1 MADSGYEDIGT
12 WDYSY
17 DANSNVLSAIQGGS
31 VGAYVKADRLYT
43 YDTADRLITAQLDEE
58 QDWTVD
64 SGYNGTSW
72 YQMDDVGNRE
82 SHRYRY
88 NAGGGPT
95 AYDMTYDQ
103 ANRMTAIDGQ
113 GQSYDAA
120 GNQLT
125 GHSVNRDLAYVYHYD
140 HHNRLTSVFDSTDTT
155 RKAAFTWDAL
165 GRRIAHINDALGI
178 TTRYFFDG
186 VNELVEYADN
196 GTGNGLRSRYYVHGV
211 SYVDER
217 LMMYDDD
224 TDRPY
229 YYVTDR
235 MHNVRVL
242 VDRAGAIRERYAY
255 DPYGRPLTC
264 PLCPPRRMSRVR
276 ELCGRGDMNNDTRMT
291 TTPDDTRF
299 SAAKA
304 GVLDSPLRPKDA
316 GSRCDPSRR
325 ATGRRVK
332 EDPRAD
338 LDDDGDVDGDDE
350 TAYHNKKPTWSSV
363 MSAPTVSQAFSDFD
377 NPYMFQGVPHFA
389 LDTAAN
395 RDLAYVYH
403 YW

>member
-1 MADSGYEDIGT
+1 
-12 WDYSY
+12 
-17 DANSNVLSAIQGGS
+17 
-31 VGAYVKADRLYT
+31 
-43 YDTADRLITAQLDEE
+43 
-58 QDWTVD
+58 
-64 SGYNGTSW
+64 
-72 YQMDDVGNRE
+72 
-82 SHRYRY
+82 
-88 NAGGGPT
+88 
-95 AYDMTYDQ
+95 
-103 ANRMTAIDGQ
+103 
-113 GQSYDAA
+113 
-120 GNQLT
+120 
-125 GHSVNRDLAYVYHYD
+125 
-140 HHNRLTSVFDSTDTT
+140 
-155 RKAAFTWDAL
+155 
-165 GRRIAHINDALGI
+165 
-178 TTRYFFDG
+178 
-186 VNELVEYADN
+186 
-196 GTGNGLRSRYYVHGV
+196 
-211 SYVDER
+211 
-217 LMMYDDD
+217 
-224 TDRPY
+224 
-229 YYVTDR
+229 